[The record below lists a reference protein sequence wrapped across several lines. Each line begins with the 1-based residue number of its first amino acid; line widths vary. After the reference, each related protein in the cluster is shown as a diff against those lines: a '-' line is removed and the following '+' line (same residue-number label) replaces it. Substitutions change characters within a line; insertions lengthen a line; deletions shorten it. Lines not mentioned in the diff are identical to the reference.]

1 MTDLPAYNSVGPDLD
16 ELTFLGD
23 TELPGKVQ
31 FYVNKTEKNSAI
43 ASELPAQSDQWER
56 ITLNPCHAE

>member
-43 ASELPAQSDQWER
+43 ASELPAQSDQ
-56 ITLNPCHAE
+56 